1 MMTTKYDS
9 VKKVWSGSTDC
20 SPLFHESVTLGRAA
34 LYTLGLYPDKV
45 CQISADDGSSRTNG
59 QIYQSTM
66 KVAINLK
73 IRGCSVGDVVGFVCR
88 NTHNLTPAVLASLFL
103 GAPVNALDAAFL
115 KDEIVHMFRTTGPK
129 FVFCDDNTVRMVQ
142 KALMEL
148 QSKATIIVLG
158 ERVGNFVHID
168 DFLNDE
174 SHQMEIIQ
182 LSMNPPEVD
191 RNSCGAIICSSGTT
205 GPAKGVAISHL
216 TLQMTLCRPAM
227 SFLIDTSD
235 MMLSFSSMYW
245 LSGWSSMF
253 MSLFLGIPRVMT
265 VRASSSEAYI
275 SVLKEYPVTLVINS
289 PSQVA
294 ELVNSPLIEK
304 DTMAKVKCMMCGGG
318 LVTQELADSV
328 KPYLP
333 NGVFVIGYGMTETGG
348 ISALFVPTSKVSVG
362 TLTVG
367 VTVKILDEDGKNLG
381 VGESGEIVVK
391 TGVQFLGYY
400 NNPKATAETLDK
412 EGWIHSGDIGHFDED
427 GFLFITGRRKD
438 MFKYNNYQITPSEL
452 EEILE
457 KHPGVVHAVVVGIP
471 DSVHLNL
478 PAAVIVRKNGS
489 TVSAEE
495 LTHLVEKNVSDFKK
509 LRGGIYFVNELP
521 MTPSG
526 KIQKLKVLEM
536 AKKFFQET
544 SPSKL

>member
-1 MMTTKYDS
+1 MKTTKYDT
-9 VKKVWSGSTDC
+9 VRKIWSGNPNS
-20 SPLFHESVTLGRAA
+20 SSRFHERVTLGRAA
-34 LYTLGLYPDKV
+34 LYRLGLHPDKV
-45 CQISADDGSSRTNG
+45 CQISADDESSRTNG

-73 IRGCSVGDVVGFVCR
+73 IRGCSIGDVVGFVCR

-182 LSMNPPEVD
+182 LNMNPPEVD

-216 TLQMTLCRPAM
+216 TLQMMLCRPA
-227 SFLIDTSD
+227 TSLLVD
-235 MMLSFSSMYW
+235 ASTMIFSFSSMYW

-265 VRASSSEAYI
+265 VRTSSPEVYI

-289 PSQVA
+289 PSHVA

-304 DTMAKVKCMMCGGG
+304 DTMAKLKCMMCGGG
-318 LVTQELADSV
+318 IVTQELADSV
-328 KPYLP
+328 KAYLY
-333 NGVFVIGYGMTETGG
+333 NGSFVITYGMTETGV
-348 ISALFVPTSKVSVG
+348 ISTLFVPTSKVSVG
-362 TLTVG
+362 TLIAG
-367 VTVKILDEDGKNLG
+367 VTVKIFDEEGKNLG

-391 TGVQFLGYY
+391 TGTQFLGYY
-400 NNPKATAETLDK
+400 NKPKATAETLDMD
-412 EGWIHSGDIGHFDED
+412 GWVHTGDIGHFDED
-427 GFLFITGRRKD
+427 GFLFVTGRRKD

-457 KHPGVVHAVVVGIP
+457 KHPGVLHAVVVGIP
-471 DSVHLNL
+471 DSIRMNL
-478 PAAVIVRKNGS
+478 PAAVVVRKNVS

-495 LTHLVEKNVSDFKK
+495 LAHLVEKNVSDFKK
-509 LRGGIYFVNELP
+509 LRGGVYFVNELP

-536 AKKFFQET
+536 AKKFFQEG